1 MPILLE
7 KNMTFMEA
15 KKVIIKELKSA
26 EPQMDFR
33 NYELVVEEPCYAV
46 DPDSY
51 DRLDAA
57 RNDDA

>member
-15 KKVIIKELKSA
+15 KKVIIRALKNT
-26 EPQMDFR
+26 EPHIDFR
-33 NYELVVEEPCYAV
+33 NYELVLEEPCYAV

-57 RNDDA
+57 RNDEA

>member
-7 KNMTFMEA
+7 KTMTFIEA
-15 KKVIIKELKSA
+15 KKVIIRELKNTEA
-26 EPQMDFR
+26 HMDFR